1 MDATSTTTRARTPA
15 PPAPARKAPVFVLGF
30 ADIGRESVSV
40 VGGKGANLGEM
51 TRAGLPV
58 PGGFVVTVDAYR
70 AFIAENDLEGRIR
83 ETLAG
88 VDPQSIDSLE
98 RASRRISELIEGA
111 PLPAGVERAVR
122 DAYQTL
128 AEGRGTEPFVAVR
141 SSATAE
147 DTARFS
153 FAGMFQSFLNVRGAD
168 ALASSVKRCWA
179 SAFGPR
185 VLFYRAQQQV
195 PGDLPVAAVVQRMVE
210 SEKSGVLFTVDP
222 ATGDRGTL
230 VIEAAYGLGEV
241 VVLGQVTPDHYRV
254 AKAGPRVVARTIG
267 HKPFQ
272 LVRDPRTG
280 ESVQLEVPAP
290 LAGAPVLT
298 DDEVLALARLGV
310 RLEEHYGAAQDAEW
324 ATQGGRVH
332 LLQTRPITTL
342 AAAPGVREEAGA
354 GATLVRGLPASPG
367 VASGR
372 ARVLLDVRQAGALE
386 AGEVLVATT
395 TTPDWVPVMRRAVAI
410 VTDTGGATSHAAIVS
425 RELGIPC
432 VVGTREGTRTIETG
446 TVLTVNGGTG
456 EVMRGDVRRAAQSPL
471 GAPTTAQGVW
481 ASAPVTA
488 TRLYVNLAEPALA
501 ERVAALPVDGVGLL
515 RAEFMMLEALGGKH
529 PRLLLEQRRDDE
541 FVGRMEE
548 GLRTFARAFH
558 PRPVVYRAMDF
569 RSNEFR
575 NLEGGER
582 FEPEEAN
589 PMIGYRGC
597 FRYTKEPD
605 LFGLELKALARV
617 RKDFPGLHLMLP
629 FVRTGSELEAC
640 LRLIDASELG
650 GDRRLERW
658 VMAEVPSILF
668 WLESYARMGVTGVS
682 IGSNDLTQLMLGV
695 DRDSDTLAP
704 LFDERDPAVLGAVR
718 QIIRECRR
726 LGITSSICG
735 QAPSVHPDYAER
747 LVEWGIDSVSVSPD
761 AVDATRRSLAAAE
774 RRILLD
780 AARGE
785 GAERPPS
792 DPS

>member
-1 MDATSTTTRARTPA
+1 MGVVTIPTRDRATASTGGLAKGPA
-15 PPAPARKAPVFVLGF
+15 FVLPF
-30 ADIGRESVSV
+30 SEIGRQSIAL

-70 AFIAENDLEGRIR
+70 AFLEQEHLGSRIEEVMR
-83 ETLAG
+83 GLA
-88 VDPQSIDSLE
+88 PDSLASLEQASSRIAALIEAVPLPESIE
-98 RASRRISELIEGA
+98 RAIA
-111 PLPAGVERAVR
+111 
-122 DAYQTL
+122 DAYAALTGPAQKPD
-128 AEGRGTEPFVAVR
+128 AQPFVAVR

-153 FAGMFQSFLNVRGAD
+153 FAGMFQSFLNVRGMD
-168 ALASSVKRCWA
+168 ALVRSVKGCWA

-185 VLFYRAQQQV
+185 VLFYRLEQEV
-195 PGDLPVAAVVQRMVE
+195 VGDVPVAAVVQRMVA

-222 ATGDRGTL
+222 ASQDSGAL

-241 VVLGQVTPDHYRV
+241 VVLGQVTPDHFTVDKATLRIVSRV
-254 AKAGPRVVARTIG
+254 IG
-267 HKPFQ
+267 LKPFQ
-272 LVRDPRTG
+272 LVRDAVTGRT
-280 ESVQLEVPAP
+280 VEVPLEPARSS
-290 LAGAPVLT
+290 APVLT
-298 DDEVLALARLGV
+298 DQEVVRVAELGKRLDA
-310 RLEEHYGAAQDAEW
+310 HYGQPQDAEW
-324 ATQGGRVH
+324 AIEGGRIH

-342 AAAPGVREEAGA
+342 RESGGASPKDVAPVRVAAA
-354 GATLVRGLPASPG
+354 TLLRGLPASPG
-367 VASGR
+367 KASGK
-372 ARVLLDVRQAGALE
+372 ARVLLDVKEAGALE

-395 TTPDWVPVMRRAVAI
+395 TTPDWVPVMRKAVAI

-432 VVGTREGTRTIETG
+432 VVGTRKGTRKVLTG
-446 TVLTVNGGTG
+446 TVITVNGSTG
-456 EVMRGDVRRAAQSPL
+456 EVREGAAPAEPLVEAEARRASASDR
-471 GAPTTAQGVW
+471 GA
-481 ASAPVTA
+481 APVTA

-529 PRLLLEQRRDDE
+529 PRLLLEQGRADE
-541 FVGRMEE
+541 FVERMAE
-548 GLRTFARAFH
+548 GLTTFARAFH
-558 PRPVVYRAMDF
+558 PRPVIYRAMDF

-575 NLEGGER
+575 GLEGGDR

-605 LFGLELKALARV
+605 LFGLELRALARV
-617 RKDFPGLHLMLP
+617 RKLFPGLHLMFP

-640 LRLIDASELG
+640 MRIIDASELG
-650 GDRRLERW
+650 GDRTLERW

-668 WLESYARMGVTGVS
+668 WLGEYVRLGATGVS

-704 LFDERDPAVLGAVR
+704 LFDERDRAVLGAVER
-718 QIIRECRR
+718 IIRECSR

-735 QAPSVHPDYAER
+735 QAPSVYREYVER
-747 LVEWGIDSVSVSPD
+747 LVEWRIDSVSVSPD
-761 AVDATRRSLAAAE
+761 AVEVTRRNLAAAE
-774 RRILLD
+774 LRILLK
-780 AARGE
+780 AARG
-785 GAERPPS
+785 G
-792 DPS
+792 